1 MIDTSQNRKEQ
12 LQCNFSTNN
21 PRESCQRFYISAS
34 VVVTGKINLK
44 TSMSKLEYYIE
55 GVVRLVYIATI
66 LCTFLILSSVTS
78 RSGADCM
85 SKR

>member
-44 TSMSKLEYYIE
+44 TSMSK
-55 GVVRLVYIATI
+55 
-66 LCTFLILSSVTS
+66 
-78 RSGADCM
+78 
-85 SKR
+85 